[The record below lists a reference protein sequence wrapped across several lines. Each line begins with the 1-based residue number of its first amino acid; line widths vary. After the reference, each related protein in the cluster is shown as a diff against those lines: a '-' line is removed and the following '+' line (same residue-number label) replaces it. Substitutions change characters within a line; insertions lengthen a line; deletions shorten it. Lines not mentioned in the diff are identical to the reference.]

1 MQFLGI
7 FDLTFDDIEYLQV
20 EMGFVDDI
28 EKEIQ
33 ELISTIE
40 KFSLPSTG
48 IVWATLYAIIHR
60 FEINE

>member
-1 MQFLGI
+1 LQFLGI
-7 FDLTFDDIEYLQV
+7 FDLTFDLTFEDIEYLQV

-40 KFSLPSTG
+40 KFSLQ
-48 IVWATLYAIIHR
+48 
-60 FEINE
+60 E

>member
-7 FDLTFDDIEYLQV
+7 FDLTFDLTFDDIEYLQV

-48 IVWATLYAIIHR
+48 IV
-60 FEINE
+60 